1 MHKMTGMRDPMLN
14 LMINDRPLFDE
25 LLDSVPAEKKP
36 QYEELRKRSGKIQAY
51 YGRLHDMQSSPTHS
65 SIH

>member
-25 LLDSVPAEKKP
+25 LLEDLPAHKKP
-36 QYEELRKRSGKIQAY
+36 QYEELKKRSGKIQAY
-51 YGRLHDMQSSPTHS
+51 YGRMHDMQSSPEHS
-65 SIH
+65 KIR